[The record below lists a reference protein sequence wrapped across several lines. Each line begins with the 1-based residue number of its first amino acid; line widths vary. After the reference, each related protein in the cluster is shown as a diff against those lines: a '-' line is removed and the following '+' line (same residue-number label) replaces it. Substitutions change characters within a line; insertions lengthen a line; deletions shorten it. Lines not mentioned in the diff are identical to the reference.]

1 MDQENHI
8 IPAKDTEVTKKAKNL
23 ENFWLEYVKTTV
35 SVVIAKE
42 SNILEV
48 WYPAFL
54 KFFLCVLNQFD
65 KNNERKHT

>member
-8 IPAKDTEVTKKAKNL
+8 IPAKNTEVTKKAKNL
-23 ENFWLEYVKTTV
+23 ENFWLEYVKTTA

-42 SNILEV
+42 SNMLEV